1 MSDTAQIETNTTDEE
16 LFPSERLAATD
27 ALLETNTLV
36 GAAIGKLAVDP
47 SGLDAATADV
57 LVRLVRS
64 PTCGIRGVEIGEQ
77 CQMTPTRVSRLLD
90 RAEADG
96 LVRRT
101 ADPTDRR
108 AQHVVLTDQGYA
120 AARQLA
126 PLLNDVLDRLVFE
139 TLTVK
144 ERATLMGLLAR
155 LRDRA
160 HELLNEG

>member
-1 MSDTAQIETNTTDEE
+1 MSDTAQIEATTTDEE

-47 SGLDAATADV
+47 TGLDPATADV
-57 LVRLVRS
+57 LVRLARS

-96 LVRRT
+96 LVQRT

-108 AQHVVLTDQGYA
+108 AQHVVLTEQGYD

-139 TLTVK
+139 TLTAE

-160 HELLNEG
+160 LELLNER